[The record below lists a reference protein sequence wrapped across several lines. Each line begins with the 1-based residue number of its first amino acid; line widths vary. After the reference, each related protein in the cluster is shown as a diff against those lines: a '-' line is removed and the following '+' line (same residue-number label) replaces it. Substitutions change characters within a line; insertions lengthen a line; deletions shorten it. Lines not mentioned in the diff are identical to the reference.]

1 MNPAWQVGDLIRIID
16 DPMSFT
22 VGDDL
27 VGLTG
32 MIIAYGDEIY
42 TVLISGGTRTVRVL
56 DFMMEK
62 ATVVDNRKEENLLSE
77 GKITNCPTC
86 GVDLKG
92 QGSCASINCPCA
104 PRITV

>member
-1 MNPAWQVGDLIRIID
+1 MK
-16 DPMSFT
+16 
-22 VGDDL
+22 
-27 VGLTG
+27 
-32 MIIAYGDEIY
+32 E
-42 TVLISGGTRTVRVL
+42 
-56 DFMMEK
+56 
-62 ATVVDNRKEENLLSE
+62 KEEKFVVEQRKDASGLDE

>member
-32 MIIAYGDEIY
+32 MIIGYGDEIY

-62 ATVVDNRKEENLLSE
+62 LENGKQKRKNNRGRQSKR
-77 GKITNCPTC
+77 GKSS
-86 GVDLKG
+86 K
-92 QGSCASINCPCA
+92 
-104 PRITV
+104 RR

>member
-1 MNPAWQVGDLIRIID
+1 
-16 DPMSFT
+16 MSFT

-32 MIIAYGDEIY
+32 MIIGYCDEIY

-62 ATVVDNRKEENLLSE
+62 LENGKQERKSNRGRPSQR
-77 GKITNCPTC
+77 GKLP
-86 GVDLKG
+86 K
-92 QGSCASINCPCA
+92 
-104 PRITV
+104 

>member
-1 MNPAWQVGDLIRIID
+1 MENKK
-16 DPMSFT
+16 
-22 VGDDL
+22 
-27 VGLTG
+27 
-32 MIIAYGDEIY
+32 
-42 TVLISGGTRTVRVL
+42 
-56 DFMMEK
+56 EK
-62 ATVVDNRKEENLLSE
+62 AIVADHHKEENYLSE